1 MEVLI
6 LVSFIVFLG
15 IINLLFLKVDNLID
29 KVTIDQGEWLWK
41 NQTL

>member
-15 IINLLFLKVDNLID
+15 IIYLVFLKVDNLID
-29 KVTIDQGEWLWK
+29 NVTIDKGE
-41 NQTL
+41 

>member
-29 KVTIDQGEWLWK
+29 KVTIDQGEWVWE
-41 NQTL
+41 N

>member
-15 IINLLFLKVDNLID
+15 IINLVFLMVDNLID
-29 KVTIDQGEWLWK
+29 NVTIDKGE
-41 NQTL
+41 

>member
-15 IINLLFLKVDNLID
+15 IINLVFLKVDHLID
-29 KVTIDQGEWLWK
+29 KVTIDKGE
-41 NQTL
+41 

>member
-15 IINLLFLKVDNLID
+15 IINLAFLKVDNLID
-29 KVTIDQGEWLWK
+29 KVTIDQGE
-41 NQTL
+41 

>member
-29 KVTIDQGEWLWK
+29 NVTIDQGDK
-41 NQTL
+41 

>member
-1 MEVLI
+1 MEVII

-29 KVTIDQGEWLWK
+29 KVTIDQGE
-41 NQTL
+41 